1 MKKQLIIIGIVVL
14 LVCVC
19 LGGCSTAPKDQLPK
33 DKLIGTWEYESGG
46 GDYTYDT
53 YTFYNNGS
61 VHAIREGSPN
71 NYTTVAY
78 ANWWDTYTLVENK
91 LIIGSSTYEFTFSDD
106 NQKLILDGVVYN
118 RQ

>member
-1 MKKQLIIIGIVVL
+1 MKKQLIIIGIVAI
-14 LVCVC
+14 LVSV
-19 LGGCSTAPKDQLPK
+19 GFSGCSSSPK

-46 GDYTYDT
+46 GDYDYDT

-71 NYTTVAY
+71 NYTTVGY
-78 ANWWDTYTLVENK
+78 ANWWDTYTLAENK

-106 NQKLILDGVVYN
+106 NQKLILDGVVYH

>member
-1 MKKQLIIIGIVVL
+1 MKKQLAIIGIVAL
-14 LVCVC
+14 LISVG
-19 LGGCSTAPKDQLPK
+19 LSGCGSTPKDR
-33 DKLIGTWEYESGG
+33 LIGTWEYESGG

-78 ANWWDTYTLVENK
+78 VNWWDTYTLVENK

-106 NQKLILDGVVYN
+106 NQKLILNDDEIWQ